1 MLTQVPGKLSE
12 REVAEAGSTSHTSRS
27 SDAYSKGHGR
37 ADGTLCV
44 RFFGKQELF
53 SSGDNQKRRS
63 WDLGGG
69 KETVDVRCFH
79 MQP

>member
-1 MLTQVPGKLSE
+1 MPGKLSE
-12 REVAEAGSTSHTSRS
+12 REAAEAGSIRHTSRRS
-27 SDAYSKGHGR
+27 PVSSKGQGR
-37 ADGTLCV
+37 GDGTLCV

-69 KETVDVRCFH
+69 KETVDASCFH